1 MHTASMPMPRAVLFD
16 LDGTLVDS
24 APDLAGAGNDL
35 RERRGLPALP
45 LERYRPLTGTGARG
59 MLAVALGAHPEQ
71 PDFDALRD
79 EYLDTYAARLTR
91 SSRVFEAMEPVL
103 AALEALSLPWGVV
116 TNKHSRFATPLV
128 EGLGL
133 ASRCAVLV
141 CGDSAARAKPHP
153 DPLWLAAER
162 LGIAAA
168 ACVYVGDDLRDVQ
181 AGRAAGMTTVAAA
194 WGYLGN
200 GAPIEQWGADH
211 LIEDPL
217 GLLKCLG
224 LD

>member
-1 MHTASMPMPRAVLFD
+1 MSTDSKPMPRAVLFD

-24 APDLAGAGNDL
+24 APDLGGAGNDL
-35 RERRGLPALP
+35 RARRGLPPLP

-59 MLAVALGAHPEQ
+59 MLAVALGAQPEQ
-71 PDFDALRD
+71 AGFEALRD
-79 EYLDTYAARLTR
+79 EYLDLYAARLTR
-91 SSRVFEAMEPVL
+91 ASRVFEAMEAVL
-103 AALEALSLPWGVV
+103 QALEALPLPWGVV

-133 ASRCAVLV
+133 TPRCAVLV

-162 LGIAAA
+162 LGLEAQ

-194 WGYLGN
+194 WGYLGE
-200 GAPIEQWGADH
+200 GAPIEHWGADH
-211 LIEDPL
+211 RIEHPL
-217 GLLKCLG
+217 ELLKCLG